1 MKRTLAALILCI
13 TFSMQIFA
21 SNDVIVDHNNKTVT
35 VVANFIS
42 SSPITK
48 SMNKAAELWN
58 SKSGKYH
65 CEMLVNGQKM
75 DYAIHFKLVVNQNPL
90 SDTALNVI
98 AVLPDYHPFFALKT
112 SVNANGDELSE
123 RAVSVTD
130 GRTIGISTFY
140 RNNKY
145 VLAHEMGHALGLCHK
160 AGGKCCYFSEKEVA
174 MFEVEQSVTD
184 LAVLVNKKHKSTRKF
199 VELGSNSVDYVAEM

>member
-1 MKRTLAALILCI
+1 
-13 TFSMQIFA
+13 
-21 SNDVIVDHNNKTVT
+21 
-35 VVANFIS
+35 
-42 SSPITK
+42 
-48 SMNKAAELWN
+48 
-58 SKSGKYH
+58 
-65 CEMLVNGQKM
+65 MLVNGKKM

-90 SDTALNVI
+90 SDTAVNVI

-174 MFEVEQSVTD
+174 MFEVAQSVTD